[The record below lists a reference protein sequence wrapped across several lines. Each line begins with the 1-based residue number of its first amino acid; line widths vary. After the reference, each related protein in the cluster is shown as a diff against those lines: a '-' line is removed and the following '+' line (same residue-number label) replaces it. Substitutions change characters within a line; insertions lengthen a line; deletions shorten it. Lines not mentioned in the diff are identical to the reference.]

1 MESERRIAKT
11 PQHKRSASLLD
22 NEQDDDKRRLRS
34 GGELEHSDEGFV
46 STRSGRRKIRIVE
59 TTYKTIPSEL
69 HLQRATQII
78 HQVYSRGK
86 NRREKEI
93 GIEKEKEK
101 EKETKA
107 IIDGFMHACQTT
119 LSSTLLATDDVSVAL
134 AYLGLWMLEEPVP
147 PWILIRID
155 TEMKHAQK
163 AVLYAEAAAQGVR
176 LILRRKPVVRGKHL
190 STPATL
196 SLSCK
201 ILHQLAAIHPCYATL
216 SRQLHIT

>member
-93 GIEKEKEK
+93 EIEIEKEKEK

-176 LILRRKPVVRGKHL
+176 LILRRKPVVRGEHL
-190 STPATL
+190 STRYRY
-196 SLSCK
+196 
-201 ILHQLAAIHPCYATL
+201 Q
-216 SRQLHIT
+216 